1 MQNLKATLDEFVRE
15 KNTAQGLFTAPDP
28 LQVAKIWIQNKA
40 KIQAKSE
47 NYKNSRRESHKSE
60 SCENE
65 NSEFVCLLCALFAYG
80 NAKNIV
86 NFLKKLDFS
95 LLNESE
101 STINSSLA
109 RLKLKYRFQSTAD
122 IAQIFITLRRLKQEN
137 SLENIFCKG
146 YEREKSVVSGIKA
159 FIDKVR
165 KINTYTSLGYDFFF
179 GKPFENEPQG
189 PLKRY
194 NMLLR
199 WLVRADEL
207 DLGLWRGINKAHLL
221 VPLDTHTHKVAL
233 KLGLMSRKSYDF
245 KAVLELTNTLRSF
258 DPADPIKYDFAL
270 YRLGQSKEY
279 LNL

>member
-1 MQNLKATLDEFVRE
+1 MQKLKATLDEFVRE

-28 LQVAKIWIQNKA
+28 LQVAKIWIQN
-40 KIQAKSE
+40 QAKSE
-47 NYKNSRRESHKSE
+47 NYKNSRRESQ
-60 SCENE
+60 

-109 RLKLKYRFQSTAD
+109 RLKLKYRFQNTAD
-122 IAQIFITLRRLKQEN
+122 IAQIFITLRRLKQET
-137 SLENIFCKG
+137 SLESIFCKG
-146 YEREKSVVSGIKA
+146 YEREKSVVDGIKA

-165 KINTYTSLGYDFFF
+165 SVNSYTSLGYDFFF
-179 GKPFENEPQG
+179 GKPFESETQS

-207 DLGLWRGINKAHLL
+207 DLGLWQGINKAHLL

-258 DPADPIKYDFAL
+258 DPQDPIKYDFAL